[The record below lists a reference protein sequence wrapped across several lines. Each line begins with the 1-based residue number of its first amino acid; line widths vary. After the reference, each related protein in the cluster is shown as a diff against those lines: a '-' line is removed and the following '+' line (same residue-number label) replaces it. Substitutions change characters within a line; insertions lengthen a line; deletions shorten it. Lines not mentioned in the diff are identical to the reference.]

1 MIPSTQIANTELFA
15 FIAVVVFRLFTRK
28 ALFTNRKYNRNR

>member
-15 FIAVVVFRLFTRK
+15 FIAVLVFGLFTRK
-28 ALFTNRKYNRNR
+28 VLFTDRKYNRNR